1 MQPSLWGQMLA
12 DLLQPAMRLG
22 VVLAFGATC
31 GCSLNPQPLP
41 PGEGP
46 DAGGGS
52 QSLDAT
58 AGNGDGSAGFGSG
71 DAGGG
76 RLDASMDALPSV
88 PGADAG
94 DAESDAPGDGPG
106 EGGSDGPYDG
116 PTDGGSE
123 DGE

>member
-1 MQPSLWGQMLA
+1 MLA
-12 DLLQPAMRLG
+12 ALQQSALRLG
-22 VVLAFGATC
+22 AVLALGAAC

-52 QSLDAT
+52 QVIADAT
-58 AGNGDGSAGFGSG
+58 TGNDATGGFGSG
-71 DAGGG
+71 DAGA
-76 RLDASMDALPSV
+76 RQDATADALPSV
-88 PGADAG
+88 PGTDAG
-94 DAESDAPGDGPG
+94 DAESDAPADRAS
-106 EGGSDGPYDG
+106 EGGFDGPYDG